1 MWAKRSFC
9 YHTGKKASTPKRLR
23 SIFSQFCHK
32 HVGSSSKMELVMEAF
47 CLHWKLRAYFQR
59 FSVVPPWDLP
69 CWQEQLAS
77 IFSRFVAYASVT
89 TYPVNV
95 TSNLCLRTFTIYC
108 KRSNIYFTLACQRYY
123 SRPTPPHL

>member
-1 MWAKRSFC
+1 
-9 YHTGKKASTPKRLR
+9 
-23 SIFSQFCHK
+23 
-32 HVGSSSKMELVMEAF
+32 MEAF

-95 TSNLCLRTFTIYC
+95 TSQTYVCARSQYIASVATYILR
-108 KRSNIYFTLACQRYY
+108 
-123 SRPTPPHL
+123 